1 MPETKKTLF
10 LLDAYALIYRAYYA
24 FIRAPRVNSKGL
36 NTSAIYGFTNTLL
49 DIVNNHNPTHLAV
62 VIDYPGPTF
71 RDDLYKDYK
80 ANRESTPEDIKKA
93 VPYIKRI
100 LEAMNI
106 PLLEAEGFEADDVIG
121 TLAKMASGGDGI
133 VITHNKINLGGSQN
147 FIIRNVRFR
156 CGQKDV
162 NGQILQ
168 DQALGVENCNNY
180 IFDHCVVGW
189 SMEENMNTQD
199 CHFLTVQNTIVHE
212 GLYNAGHKKGK
223 RGYGTQW
230 GGSPASYYRNLL
242 ADNKSRSPRING
254 ARGEDYVVFLEYINN
269 VNYNFGG
276 NGGCYGGENTA
287 DITSYNGMNSAHECN
302 FIGNYYKPG
311 PASNKSGV
319 VLVTDRKSV
328 V

>member
-121 TLAKMASGGDGI
+121 TLAKMASGNDYMTYM
-133 VITHNKINLGGSQN
+133 VTPDKDYAQLVSEDVNMYKPKSGS
-147 FIIRNVRFR
+147 
-156 CGQKDV
+156 KDV
-162 NGQILQ
+162 EIWGPEEVREIFNVPEPDNVIDLLALWGDSADNIPGCPGIGEKRAKDIIGRYGTVANVYSNIEDFSGKQKENLIEHRALVDMARKLVTIETQVPIDINIEELERKDPDLPQLQ
-168 DQALGVENCNNY
+168 D
-180 IFDHCVVGW
+180 IF
-189 SMEENMNTQD
+189 EE
-199 CHFLTVQNTIVHE
+199 
-212 GLYNAGHKKGK
+212 
-223 RGYGTQW
+223 
-230 GGSPASYYRNLL
+230 
-242 ADNKSRSPRING
+242 
-254 ARGEDYVVFLEYINN
+254 LE
-269 VNYNFGG
+269 FK
-276 NGGCYGGENTA
+276 A
-287 DITSYNGMNSAHECN
+287 MW
-302 FIGNYYKPG
+302 
-311 PASNKSGV
+311 
-319 VLVTDRKSV
+319 
-328 V
+328 

>member
-121 TLAKMASGGDGI
+121 TLAKMASGNDYMTYPPTIPRG
-133 VITHNKINLGGSQN
+133 T
-147 FIIRNVRFR
+147 
-156 CGQKDV
+156 
-162 NGQILQ
+162 LQ
-168 DQALGVENCNNY
+168 LYLEGYSMFSHFPTEV
-180 IFDHCVVGW
+180 FLLFFVLVGW
-189 SMEENMNTQD
+189 GCSSAAS
-199 CHFLTVQNTIVHE
+199 LRVS
-212 GLYNAGHKKGK
+212 LAGSCSCSI
-223 RGYGTQW
+223 
-230 GGSPASYYRNLL
+230 GSSSAM
-242 ADNKSRSPRING
+242 
-254 ARGEDYVVFLEYINN
+254 
-269 VNYNFGG
+269 
-276 NGGCYGGENTA
+276 
-287 DITSYNGMNSAHECN
+287 TS
-302 FIGNYYKPG
+302 
-311 PASNKSGV
+311 
-319 VLVTDRKSV
+319 
-328 V
+328 

>member
-121 TLAKMASGGDGI
+121 TLAKMASGNDYMTYM
-133 VITHNKINLGGSQN
+133 VTPDKDYAQLVSEDVKMYKPKSGS
-147 FIIRNVRFR
+147 
-156 CGQKDV
+156 KDV
-162 NGQILQ
+162 EIWGPEEVREIFNVPEPDNVIDLL
-168 DQALGVENCNNY
+168 ALWGDSADNIPGCPGIGE
-180 IFDHCVVGW
+180 
-189 SMEENMNTQD
+189 
-199 CHFLTVQNTIVHE
+199 
-212 GLYNAGHKKGK
+212 K
-223 RGYGTQW
+223 RAKDIIGRYGTVANVYSNIEDFSGKQKE
-230 GGSPASYYRNLL
+230 NLIEHRAL
-242 ADNKSRSPRING
+242 VDM
-254 ARGEDYVVFLEYINN
+254 AR
-269 VNYNFGG
+269 
-276 NGGCYGGENTA
+276 
-287 DITSYNGMNSAHECN
+287 
-302 FIGNYYKPG
+302 K
-311 PASNKSGV
+311 
-319 VLVTDRKSV
+319 LVTDRKSV